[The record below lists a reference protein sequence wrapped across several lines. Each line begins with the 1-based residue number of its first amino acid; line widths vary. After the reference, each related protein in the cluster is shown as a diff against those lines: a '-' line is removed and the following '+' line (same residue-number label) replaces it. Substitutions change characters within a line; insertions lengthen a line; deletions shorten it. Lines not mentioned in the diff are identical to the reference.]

1 MLSTVHSVNKL
12 LCIKTIIQFILFP
25 FEFRYMCLSVLQYK
39 VKSVFGVSYC

>member
-12 LCIKTIIQFILFP
+12 LCIKTIIQLILFP